1 MNAREKRSNLETV
14 YIKNQRQKKV
24 AMCKAAPIWLPG
36 WRYSLDC
43 RPYLNHK
50 IRDLFLPITQ
60 ATGGLVGSNDSCT
73 AARSSFKQS
82 VLSVSMVVAAVVVV
96 VTMINLNRRRLLQH
110 RQVGT
115 ANCLQTIQ
123 TADGTTEP
131 GGATLTLCVVRGSA
145 SSSGMQWVGVR
156 KTWSND
162 LSIFFFFPHPIF
174 FFNQSASQFLLC
186 FVVPD

>member
-1 MNAREKRSNLETV
+1 
-14 YIKNQRQKKV
+14 
-24 AMCKAAPIWLPG
+24 
-36 WRYSLDC
+36 
-43 RPYLNHK
+43 
-50 IRDLFLPITQ
+50 
-60 ATGGLVGSNDSCT
+60 
-73 AARSSFKQS
+73 
-82 VLSVSMVVAAVVVV
+82 MVVAAVVVV

-115 ANCLQTIQ
+115 ANCLQ

-162 LSIFFFFPHPIF
+162 LSIFFFSLPNF